1 MTVINILI
9 VDDHRM
15 VREGIRASLA
25 ELPDIQIVDEAANS
39 AETLAKLAQY
49 PDVRVVV
56 MDITLGNG
64 EDGIAITRQVVQQ
77 FPQVRV
83 LALTM
88 HDEEAH
94 ITNML
99 QAGAVGYLLKDTGM
113 DELVTAIRTVA
124 QGESYFSQEVSKSM
138 MNRLMTNKQ
147 AKKKDGH
154 VLPEALTRREREI
167 LQLIAEEYTNPEIAE
182 KLFISPRT
190 VDTHRRNLIL
200 KLNAKNTAGLVRY
213 AIKFDL
219 VDL

>member
-1 MTVINILI
+1 MINVLV

-15 VREGIRASLA
+15 IRDGIRVSLA
-25 ELPDIQIVDEAANS
+25 EVDDMCVVDEAAS
-39 AETLAKLAQY
+39 QEEAVAKLAQH
-49 PDVRVVV
+49 PDVHVVV
-56 MDITLGNG
+56 MDISLGDG
-64 EDGIAITRQVVQQ
+64 GDGIAATRQLIQHD
-77 FPQVRV
+77 PAVRV
-83 LALTM
+83 LALSM

-113 DELVTAIRTVA
+113 DELVIAIRTVA
-124 QGESYFSQEVSKSM
+124 QGESYFSRDVSATM
-138 MNRLMTNKQ
+138 MSRFMTNKK
-147 AKKKDGH
+147 AKASSDS
-154 VLPEALTRREREI
+154 VLPEQLTRREREI

-213 AIKFDL
+213 AIKYEL

>member
-1 MTVINILI
+1 MNVIDILI
-9 VDDHRM
+9 VDDHWM
-15 VREGIRASLA
+15 IREGIRASLA
-25 ELPDIQIVDEAANS
+25 EVSDIRIVDEASCQEEA
-39 AETLAKLAQY
+39 LAKLAQH
-49 PDVRVVV
+49 PGVRVAV
-56 MDITLGNG
+56 MDISLGNG
-64 EDGIAITRQVVQQ
+64 EDGIDTTRQVTEQYPKVH
-77 FPQVRV
+77 V

-124 QGESYFSQEVSKSM
+124 QGESYFSQEVSATM
-138 MNRLMTNKQ
+138 MNRFMAHQKAKQ
-147 AKKKDGH
+147 ESTS
-154 VLPEALTRREREI
+154 VLPERLTRREREV
-167 LQLIAEEYTNPEIAE
+167 LQLIAEEHTNPEIAE

-213 AIKFDL
+213 AIKYEL

>member
-1 MTVINILI
+1 MINILI

-15 VREGIRASLA
+15 IRDGIRAFLA
-25 ELPDIQIVDEAANS
+25 DEADICIVDEATNQSEA
-39 AETLAKLAQY
+39 LAKLEQHSEIE
-49 PDVRVVV
+49 VVV
-56 MDITLGNG
+56 MDISLGQG
-64 EDGIAITRQVVQQ
+64 EDGVAATRQIIDQH
-77 FPQVRV
+77 PGVRV

-113 DELVTAIRTVA
+113 DELVMAIRTVA
-124 QGESYFSQEVSKSM
+124 QGESYFSKDVSATMMKRFMTHQKEKSG
-138 MNRLMTNKQ
+138 
-147 AKKKDGH
+147 AS
-154 VLPEALTRREREI
+154 VLPEQLTRREREI

-213 AIKFDL
+213 VIKYEL
-219 VDL
+219 VEL

>member
-1 MTVINILI
+1 MNVIDILI

-15 VREGIRASLA
+15 IREGIRVSLA
-25 ELPDIQIVDEAANS
+25 DVPDLRVVDEAANS
-39 AETLAKLAQY
+39 VEALAKLAQY

-56 MDITLGNG
+56 MDISLGQG
-64 EDGIAITRQVVQQ
+64 EDGIATTRQVVQQ
-77 FPQVRV
+77 FPRVRV

-124 QGESYFSQEVSKSM
+124 QGESYFSRDVSATM
-138 MNRLMTNKQ
+138 MNRFMTNKQ
-147 AKKKDGH
+147 TKKEDGH

-167 LQLIAEEYTNPEIAE
+167 LQLIAEENTNPEIAE

-200 KLNAKNTAGLVRY
+200 KLQAKNTAGLVRY
-213 AIKFDL
+213 AIKYEL

>member
-1 MTVINILI
+1 MINVLV

-15 VREGIRASLA
+15 IRDGIRVSLA
-25 ELPDIQIVDEAANS
+25 EVDDMCVVDEAAS
-39 AETLAKLAQY
+39 QEEAVAKLAQH
-49 PDVRVVV
+49 PDVHVVV
-56 MDITLGNG
+56 MDISLGDG
-64 EDGIAITRQVVQQ
+64 GDGIAATRQLIQHD
-77 FPQVRV
+77 PAVRV
-83 LALTM
+83 LALSM

-124 QGESYFSQEVSKSM
+124 QGESYFSRDVSATM
-138 MNRLMTNKQ
+138 MSRFMTNKK
-147 AKKKDGH
+147 AKASSDS
-154 VLPEALTRREREI
+154 VLPEQLTRREREI

-213 AIKFDL
+213 AIKHAL

>member
-154 VLPEALTRREREI
+154 VLPQALTRREREI